1 MSPPVLPPTAPTRR
15 KTSSTDLSR
24 PRRVPGWARAA
35 SLVAVLVGC
44 ALFALTLSR
53 LDADSTLAYARRLG
67 LALPLVIAPSLA
79 WHLLRT
85 WGWAVAFP
93 AGARPSFTRLFRVR
107 LAADAISFFTVRGPT
122 GEPLKV
128 LLLADR
134 VSAATTTA
142 SIVAERLAFALVS
155 MAVAG
160 IAAQFAVRRLDLSA
174 AWDLTFTL
182 LSVAVVLG
190 LGAFTFVLFARRG
203 SGAYLG
209 RLADRE
215 GRSGEARGRRA
226 TRVVAFIL
234 EVGAQMLALLRG
246 TRRRL
251 AVLTL
256 LPIVCYALNAFEVWL
271 IFAVIGEPIDVTSAL
286 VIETFVRLASVAG
299 AAVPA
304 GIGTLEASHIAVA
317 SALGLA
323 GGGALALARRLRAL
337 LWAGLGLALYPRFAT
352 PGEVPP
358 HQDGLAPSRPA
369 GNRDYRTRR

>member
-1 MSPPVLPPTAPTRR
+1 MSPPALPPTAPTRR
-15 KTSSTDLSR
+15 KTSSTDPSG
-24 PRRVPGWARAA
+24 PRRVPGWVRAA

-44 ALFALTLSR
+44 VLFILTLSR

-67 LALPLVIAPSLA
+67 LALPLLIAPSIA

-93 AGARPSFTRLFRVR
+93 AGTRPSFTRLFRVR

-160 IAAQFAVRRLDLSA
+160 IAAQFAVRSLHLSA

-190 LGAFTFVLFARRG
+190 LGAFTLILIARRG
-203 SGAYLG
+203 SGGYLG
-209 RLADRE
+209 RLVARK
-215 GRSGEARGRRA
+215 GQSGEAKGRRA
-226 TRVVAFIL
+226 VRVMTFLLDVEAH
-234 EVGAQMLALLRG
+234 VLALLRG
-246 TRRRL
+246 TRQRL
-251 AVLTL
+251 AVLTV

-286 VIETFVRLASVAG
+286 VIETFVRLASVAA

-317 SALGLA
+317 GAMGVS

-337 LWAGLGLALYPRFAT
+337 LWAGLGLALYPRFAK
-352 PGEVPP
+352 PREAPP
-358 HQDGLAPSRPA
+358 P
-369 GNRDYRTRR
+369 RTS

>member
-1 MSPPVLPPTAPTRR
+1 MSPPALPPTAPTRR
-15 KTSSTDLSR
+15 KTSSTPPPA
-24 PRRVPGWARAA
+24 PRRVPGWVRAA
-35 SLVAVLVGC
+35 SLVAILVGC

-53 LDADSTLAYARRLG
+53 LDAASTLAYARRLG
-67 LALPLVIAPSLA
+67 LALPLVLAPSVL

-93 AGARPSFTRLFRVR
+93 TGTRPSFTRLFRVR

-142 SIVAERLAFALVS
+142 SIAAERLAFALVS

-160 IAAQFAVRRLDLSA
+160 VVAQFAVQRLHLSA
-174 AWDLTFTL
+174 AWDITFTL
-182 LSVAVVLG
+182 LSIAVVFG
-190 LGAFTFVLFARRG
+190 IGAFSLIARRG
-203 SGAYLG
+203 SGAYVG
-209 RLADRE
+209 RLVARE
-215 GRSGEARGRRA
+215 RRSGEARGRRA
-226 TRVVAFIL
+226 SRVVVFML
-234 EVGAQMLALLRG
+234 EVETHLLALLRG
-246 TRRRL
+246 ARQRL
-251 AVLTL
+251 VVLTV

-271 IFAVIGEPIDVTSAL
+271 VFAVIGEPISATSAL

-304 GIGTLEASHIAVA
+304 GIGTLEASHMAVA
-317 SALGLA
+317 AALGLS

-337 LWAGLGLALYPRFAT
+337 LWAGLGLALYPRFGPT
-352 PGEVPP
+352 E
-358 HQDGLAPSRPA
+358 PA
-369 GNRDYRTRR
+369 GSWSNR